1 MRSGPWW
8 LTTALALAFGQAAC
22 TAMQDAQMQSE
33 ATMMDG
39 AHGEWTV
46 YGGDLSNTRYAANDQ
61 INSDNV
67 QDLNLKWIFQTGIIG
82 SFETTPI
89 VEAGVMYITTPY
101 NHVFA
106 IDAATGREL
115 WHYEHKLGTTIFC
128 CGPNNRG
135 VALAD
140 DKVYMATLDA
150 MLIALDKRTGELL
163 WETEIA
169 DPEFG
174 YSETVAPTVYQD
186 KVILGISGAEYG
198 IRGFISA
205 YDKDTGELVW
215 RWHTIPAPDEEQPDG
230 TMGWYGNFAETADG
244 INPLNRDIAAEKA
257 AIESGRYADAWQRGG
272 GSNWMTNAIDPD
284 NGVVYATIGNPSP
297 DLYADIRPGDNR
309 WTESLVALDA
319 DSGKLIWGYQY
330 VPNDPWDLDAAS
342 PPILADVAGEDGAMI
357 PGVIHGGKTGWVYV
371 HDAETGEL
379 LRRSEAMIPH
389 ENLFTRPT
397 EEGVRMLPGANGGV
411 EWSPGAFN
419 PETRMV
425 YFVNLHQPMTY
436 TVAKEEWEPP
446 TGEPRAAA
454 HTAEQGRL
462 WLGGA
467 FAAIPGEDQW
477 GNVSAVNVDT
487 ADIVWQ
493 ARTED
498 PMIGGALT
506 TAGNL
511 VFAGEGNGSF
521 NAYDATTGAKLWS
534 FQAGAG
540 VNAAPMSFDLD
551 GTQYIAVA
559 AGGNQQLNFKRGD
572 ALLVFALD

>member
-1 MRSGPWW
+1 MRKSALLLSTT
-8 LTTALALAFGQAAC
+8 LTLGLGQAGLA
-22 TAMQDAQMQSE
+22 ADWDALTHAGGQS
-33 ATMMDG
+33 AN
-39 AHGEWTV
+39 WLV
-46 YGGDLSNTRYAANDQ
+46 YGGNLANTRYVPNDE
-61 INSDNV
+61 INVDNV
-67 QDLNLKWIFQTGIIG
+67 GDLELKWIFQTGIIG
-82 SFETTPI
+82 SFENTPV
-89 VEAGVMYITTPY
+89 VEDGVMYITTPY

-106 IDAATGREL
+106 IDARTGREL

-150 MLIALDKRTGELL
+150 MLIALDKRTGELA

-169 DPEFG
+169 DPESG

-186 KVILGISGAEYG
+186 KIILGISGAEYG

-205 YDKDTGELVW
+205 YNKDSGELVW
-215 RWHTIPAPDEEQPDG
+215 RWHTIPEPDEVLPDG
-230 TMGWYGNFAETADG
+230 TKGWYGNFAEKADG

-257 AIESGRYADAWQRGG
+257 AIESGEHDDAWQRGG
-272 GSNWMTNAIDPD
+272 GSNWMTNAIDPER
-284 NGVVYATIGNPSP
+284 GVVYAMIGNPSP

-309 WTESLVALDA
+309 WTESLVALNA
-319 DSGKLIWGYQY
+319 ETGELIWGYQY
-330 VPNDPWDLDAAS
+330 VPHDPWDLDAVS
-342 PPILADVAGEDGAMI
+342 PPILAEVQGANGGMV

-371 HDAETGEL
+371 HDAESGKL
-379 LRRSEAMIPH
+379 LRRSENMIPH
-389 ENLFTRPT
+389 ENLFTPPT
-397 EEGVRMLPGANGGV
+397 EEGIRMLPGANGGV

-419 PETRMV
+419 PDTRMV
-425 YFVNLHQPMTY
+425 YYVNLHQPMTY
-436 TVAKEEWEPP
+436 TVEKEEWEPP
-446 TGEPRAAA
+446 SGDPRKPA
-454 HTAEQGRL
+454 HSAEQGRL

-487 ADIVWQ
+487 AEIVWQ
-493 ARTED
+493 AKTED

-511 VFAGEGNGSF
+511 VFAGEGDGSF
-521 NAYDATTGAKLWS
+521 NAYDATTGDKLWS

-540 VNAAPMSFDLD
+540 VNSAPMAFEID
-551 GTQYIAVA
+551 GKLHVAVA
-559 AGGNQQLNFKRGD
+559 AGGNAQLNYKRGD
-572 ALLVFALD
+572 AVLVFALD